1 MRGSKRAMSQIIS
14 TVIIAGSLLIIAAIA
29 SWLSASMFEIQ
40 SQQAELERAEDAF
53 NALAT
58 IIEECAAK
66 PGSSAYVRFNPRTG
80 GVEVLRDYASITIT
94 VGNYSTSYSIS
105 TDTDILAY
113 RGGAFSTIPGLVII
127 RGDETVQRLESSW
140 RNESLIV
147 DVDDSDV
154 PIAWVYEEHSGGAYV
169 YLDCIR
175 VKINDLGEITVNDI
189 RYRVVEVLFIRLTY
203 GEARGGEVVDV
214 KVSGLNKT
222 VNQYVFQGPSS
233 VSIQVQ
239 VDLDDEIFQDSAE
252 ISLSGYGGCIVYL
265 VVSTVRVD
273 LL

>member
-94 VGNYSTSYSIS
+94 IGGIS
-105 TDTDILAY
+105 NFTNTDILAY

-127 RGDETVQRLESSW
+127 RGDETVQRRGSSW
-140 RNESLIV
+140 RNESLII

-175 VKINDLGEITVNDI
+175 VKINDLGEITVNDT